1 VHTGYEQ
8 KATGDDRRAHGAG
21 KDQAMWKRTKNP
33 AVRRLVKRWRD
44 AASASISLIVAEPRG
59 GAVA

>member
-21 KDQAMWKRTKNP
+21 KDQAHVEADEEP
-33 AVRRLVKRWRD
+33 GCE
-44 AASASISLIVAEPRG
+44 VARETL
-59 GAVA
+59 A